1 VILQLLPIV
10 AKQGVVIG
18 GRAQA
23 PVGVWAGYV
32 ACVWGVAFAAISFYW
47 GLGGTLGLDTLGGSL
62 ERLARAHDP
71 TLLVAVWV
79 TGFLKILA
87 SLLALALAGTWSP
100 KLPRRPIALLGWFA
114 AASLTLYGGILV
126 VPEALVTIG
135 AIKPVQPVDW
145 KPLLWHLYVWDLS
158 FLVWGI
164 LFGIATWRFS
174 RNRS

>member
-1 VILQLLPIV
+1 MNRTTTNLTPKLS
-10 AKQGVVIG
+10 
-18 GRAQA
+18 AQ
-23 PVGVWAGYV
+23 PSIGVWAGYV
-32 ACVWGVAFAAISFYW
+32 ACGWGVAFAAISFYW

-62 ERLARAHDP
+62 QRLALAHDR

-79 TGFLKILA
+79 IGFLKILA
-87 SLLALALAGTWSP
+87 SLLALALAGTWAAR
-100 KLPRRPIALLGWFA
+100 LPRRPITLLGWAA

-135 AIKPVQPVDW
+135 AIKPAQPVDW

-164 LFGIATWRFS
+164 LFSIATWRFS
-174 RNRS
+174 RSRS

>member
-1 VILQLLPIV
+1 MNRRTTNLTPKPS
-10 AKQGVVIG
+10 A
-18 GRAQA
+18 RPA
-23 PVGVWAGYV
+23 VGVWAGYV
-32 ACVWGVAFAAISFYW
+32 AFVWGLTFAAISFYW

-62 ERLARAHDP
+62 QRLARAHDR

-79 TGFLKILA
+79 SGFLKILA
-87 SLLALALAGTWSP
+87 SLLALALDGTWAAR
-100 KLPRRPIALLGWFA
+100 LPRRLITLLGWVA

-135 AIKPVQPVDW
+135 AIKPAQPVDW

-164 LFGIATWRFS
+164 LFAIATWRFS
-174 RNRS
+174 RSRS